1 MAAKLHQAVKAT
13 ILHLM
18 PSAFIVYVLGLSNFA
33 QAISL
38 DPNSLF
44 LPAVTTYELGFM
56 LQNMGG
62 GCRGLLQAFQHACW
76 FLPVP
81 ATATAEIRVV
91 QLTASDF

>member
-44 LPAVTTYELGFM
+44 LPAVTTYELGFK
-56 LQNMGG
+56 LQNMGP
-62 GCRGLLQAFQHACW
+62 GLQGAASFPTCL
-76 FLPVP
+76 LVP
-81 ATATAEIRVV
+81 ACAGDSI
-91 QLTASDF
+91 S